1 MTATR
6 VRDHASALWLPIF
19 NAAGSRMDA
28 AFDGAVP
35 LYMDRAI
42 ILELLHPLV
51 NGPASKDNL
60 LEKFLWRVLSCT
72 EMVGLLRV
80 CTLMQTLVTEP
91 LRWLT
96 GNLVPLRKIKK

>member
-19 NAAGSRMDA
+19 NASGSRMDA

-51 NGPASKDNL
+51 NGPASKDNV
-60 LEKFLWRVLSCT
+60 LEKFLCSSSGVCSRARRWSACCASAPSC
-72 EMVGLLRV
+72 R
-80 CTLMQTLVTEP
+80 
-91 LRWLT
+91 RW
-96 GNLVPLRKIKK
+96 